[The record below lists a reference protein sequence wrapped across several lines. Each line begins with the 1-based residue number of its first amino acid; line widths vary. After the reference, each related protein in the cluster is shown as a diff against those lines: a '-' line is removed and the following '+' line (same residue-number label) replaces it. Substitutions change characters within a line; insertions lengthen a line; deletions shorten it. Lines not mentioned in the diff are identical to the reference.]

1 MKSLTMNEVKIDKD
15 VEVALHQFLTFV
27 EIFNAQL
34 SVGCATIIILYDAV
48 AHIYRI
54 TGLDM
59 VEEVSHVEGNG
70 GDVVVRM

>member
-1 MKSLTMNEVKIDKD
+1 MIMIFYFLY
-15 VEVALHQFLTFV
+15 QFLAFV

-59 VEEVSHVEGNG
+59 VEEVCHIEGNRR
-70 GDVVVRM
+70 DMVVRM